1 SSFARSR
8 RSANS
13 WDHYVEVLVVAD
25 NKMLLYHQNNLEN
38 YVLTLF
44 STVASIYRHPSLHAA
59 INIIVT
65 RLIVLK
71 HETAGPHI
79 SDNAQDTLQQ
89 FCRWQETYN
98 DKNDD
103 APNHHDVAI
112 LLTRHDICRAPGKCD
127 TLGLAELGTMCDSL
141 RSCAIIEDN
150 GLSAAFTITHELGH
164 MYASYFS
171 LSYTLFSSI
180 MHFANPEIKIL

>member
-1 SSFARSR
+1 MDSSFARSR

-71 HETAGPHI
+71 HETIRKLCMVLPYYY
-79 SDNAQDTLQQ
+79 T
-89 FCRWQETYN
+89 T
-98 DKNDD
+98 
-103 APNHHDVAI
+103 
-112 LLTRHDICRAPGKCD
+112 
-127 TLGLAELGTMCDSL
+127 GLFHVYPEM
-141 RSCAIIEDN
+141 
-150 GLSAAFTITHELGH
+150 
-164 MYASYFS
+164 
-171 LSYTLFSSI
+171 SSI
-180 MHFANPEIKIL
+180 EMLLFTLSVRKTISKCKLSIFLIT